1 MFLKRVLGTKI
12 GVLPQCVGADGVD
25 IVEMGNWKEEILAA
39 FVNGR
44 ERAESI
50 IIYLSLYLH

>member
-1 MFLKRVLGTKI
+1 MSKFSASFLKGFLGTKI

-44 ERAESI
+44 EKKPKS
-50 IIYLSLYLH
+50 